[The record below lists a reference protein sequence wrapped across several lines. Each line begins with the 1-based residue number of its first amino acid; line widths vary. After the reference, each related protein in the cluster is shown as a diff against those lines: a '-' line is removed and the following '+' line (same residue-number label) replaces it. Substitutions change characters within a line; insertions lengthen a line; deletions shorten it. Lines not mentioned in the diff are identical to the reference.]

1 VTVVESEMRHRLVW
15 LVSVRLAVGTLLLG
29 TAVLL
34 QWNVPNTFPA
44 NPFFLLIALT
54 FALTVLWVLTLPYA
68 SRHAWLVWVQL
79 AADTAAVSSFVF
91 LTGGISS
98 YFALLYA
105 LPIIGASM
113 LLSRAAGVWMALLS
127 TVMFG
132 GQVLM
137 QYLASAGHLSD
148 VWIGPTP
155 LLPTARFA
163 QYTVGTDA
171 FAFFAIAFLSGT
183 LADGLRRAD
192 TRLKQASSAIADLK
206 AFNQHVIDSLTS
218 GLATT
223 DRAGRLLTFN
233 RAAQAITGLAAADV
247 IGRRAAEVLQLPH
260 DFTRLLERDLD
271 GAPSCRFD
279 VTHRAKDG
287 GARELG
293 FGVAHLV
300 TPDGR
305 TGFLIS
311 FQDVTEIRRL
321 ENDGRRKQRLAAL
334 GEMAAGI
341 AHEIRNPLAS
351 LVGSI
356 QILRSELTLEQE
368 QAKLMDIVLRESE
381 RLNDTIR
388 SFLAYARP
396 QRSGVSRVEIGRTLR
411 DTAVLLRNS
420 PDVRDDHRI
429 ETAVEPGEL
438 WYETDENQIRQII
451 WNLATNGVR
460 AMPEGGTL
468 RIAAWIRDGR
478 AASPRPSGAL
488 GERALPEAESR
499 RFVLEVRDE
508 GTGIPPE
515 ELDGIFHPFQGRFA
529 KGSGLGLAIVQRIV
543 ADHEGEIKVESEVG
557 KGTAIKVILPV
568 SATPVIV
575 ESVA

>member
-1 VTVVESEMRHRLVW
+1 MRAVEAEMRHRLVW
-15 LVSVRLAVGTLLLG
+15 LVSVRLVVTTLLLG
-29 TAVLL
+29 SAVLL
-34 QWNVPNTFPA
+34 QWKVPNTFPA

-68 SRHAWLVWVQL
+68 SRHPWLVAVQL
-79 AADTAAVSSFVF
+79 GADTAGVSSFVF

-113 LLSRAAGVWMALLS
+113 LLSRTAGVWMALLS
-127 TVMFG
+127 TVLFG
-132 GQVLM
+132 GQVLL
-137 QYLASAGHLSD
+137 QYLASAGRLSD

-155 LLPTARFA
+155 LLPTERFA
-163 QYTVGTDA
+163 QYTVATDA

-192 TRLKQASSAIADLK
+192 SRLRQASTAIADLK

-223 DRAGRLLTFN
+223 DRGGRLMSFN
-233 RAAQAITGLAAADV
+233 RAAEAITGLAPADV
-247 IGRRAAEVLQLPH
+247 IGRPAADLLQLPGE
-260 DFTRLLERDLD
+260 FTRLLERDLD
-271 GAPSCRFD
+271 GAASHRFD
-279 VTHRAKDG
+279 VTFRRGDG

-300 TPDGR
+300 TTDGR
-305 TGFLIS
+305 MGYLLS
-311 FQDVTEIRRL
+311 FQDVTEVRRI
-321 ENDGRRKQRLAAL
+321 ENEGRRKQRLAAL

-356 QILRSELTLEQE
+356 QILRAELTLEQE
-368 QAKLMDIVLRESE
+368 QARLMDIVLRESE

-429 ETAVEPGEL
+429 ETAVEPAEL
-438 WYETDENQIRQII
+438 WYETDENQIRQIV

-460 AMPEGGTL
+460 AMPDGGTL
-468 RIAAWIRDGR
+468 QVR
-478 AASPRPSGAL
+478 ARFEGS
-488 GERALPEAESR
+488 AEGDR
-499 RFVLEVRDE
+499 RFVLEVRDQ
-508 GTGIPPE
+508 GVGIAAAD
-515 ELDGIFHPFQGRFA
+515 LDGIFHPFHGRFA
-529 KGSGLGLAIVQRIV
+529 KGTGLGLAIVQRIV

-557 KGTAIKVILPV
+557 RGTAIKVMLPV
-568 SATPVIV
+568 SATPVLADAV
-575 ESVA
+575 NA